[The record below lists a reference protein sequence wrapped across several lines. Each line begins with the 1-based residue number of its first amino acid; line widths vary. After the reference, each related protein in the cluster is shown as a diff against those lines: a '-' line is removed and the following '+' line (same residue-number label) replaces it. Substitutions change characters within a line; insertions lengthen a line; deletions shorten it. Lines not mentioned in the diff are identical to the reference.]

1 MQQAYHVNE
10 VRTGQNSESIIN
22 NGYKPLRT
30 LKQFSKEEK
39 SAAINKEA
47 ENLRTTNT
55 FVSIT
60 DEELSNVPKSRI
72 LNSFTTVIV
81 KPDDTLKARC
91 VGRGD
96 LQSITDR

>member
-60 DEELSNVPKSRI
+60 DEELWGLGGLRVLFLSLFLGFRVLGLE
-72 LNSFTTVIV
+72 LNLV
-81 KPDDTLKARC
+81 D
-91 VGRGD
+91 
-96 LQSITDR
+96 